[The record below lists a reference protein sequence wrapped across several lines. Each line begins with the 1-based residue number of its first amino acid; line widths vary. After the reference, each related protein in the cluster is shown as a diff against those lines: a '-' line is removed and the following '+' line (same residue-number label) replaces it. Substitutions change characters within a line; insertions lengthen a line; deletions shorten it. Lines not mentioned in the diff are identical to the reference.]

1 MDVTPFTR
9 KRAVIL
15 FAGVTGS
22 SRFPCRPRGVRPK
35 QDWPGYPGGKN
46 AALRAEARPM
56 RSILLL
62 LCLAT
67 LGRPA
72 LSDPKVVLLPLDD
85 RPCNLLFVEQLGRIA
100 GARVVSP
107 PRAWLSP
114 AQPERLASWLRSQS
128 AELKLVSLEMLC
140 YGGLVGSRRA
150 DTPLALARE
159 RLVSLRAL
167 TGRVDLVATLPRLS
181 LLTSEAQAPYERRL
195 AAWAASGSTDP
206 PADVPAEILAEYRFV
221 RQRNLELLGFAL
233 DLLEDRTVHRLVVG
247 LDDSAP
253 RGPHLAE
260 AAWLEGEVRRRRLQ
274 ERFTLLSGADELS
287 MGMLTGWLADRV
299 GLHPSV
305 QVINSDPEAA
315 DRIPPLET
323 MPLAR
328 MVDDHLKLAGAC
340 LASPGD
346 VVLLVL
352 VPGEEG
358 VLAQVERLAGLLAAG
373 RRVAVADLSRVN

>member
-1 MDVTPFTR
+1 
-9 KRAVIL
+9 
-15 FAGVTGS
+15 
-22 SRFPCRPRGVRPK
+22 
-35 QDWPGYPGGKN
+35 
-46 AALRAEARPM
+46 M